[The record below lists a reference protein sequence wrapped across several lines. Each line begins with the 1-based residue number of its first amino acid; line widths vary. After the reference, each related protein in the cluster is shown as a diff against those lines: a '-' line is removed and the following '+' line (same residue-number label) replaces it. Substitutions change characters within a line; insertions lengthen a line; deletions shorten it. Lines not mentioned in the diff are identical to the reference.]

1 MSSNVRVRF
10 APSPTGEP
18 HLGNIRTALFNW
30 LFARNQGGTFI
41 VRVEDTDQARKVEGA
56 TDAIFD
62 ALRWLGIDW
71 DEGPEAGGDFGPYYQ
86 SERLDTYHTHTQQLI
101 EQGDAYYCYCTPDR
115 LDAMRKE
122 QQARKQPPGYDRHC
136 RDLTPEQLEAWRVE
150 MGAGDRQPVVRFKMP
165 LTGISTID
173 DVIRGEV
180 TFDLSLLDDFVIL
193 KSDGYPTYHLAN
205 VVDDHLMEISHVMR
219 AEEWLSSAPRHK
231 ELYRALGYDMPVLAH
246 LPIILGPDKSKLSK
260 RHGATSVL
268 EYRDNGYLP
277 EAMANFLVLLGWSL
291 DDHTEMFDR
300 ESLIRSF
307 DLERVSAS
315 PAVFNKD
322 KLDWFNGVYMRT
334 LETDELT
341 EKVLPYLEEGL
352 PEEVAR
358 PLDRDYV
365 SRIMPLV
372 HERLK
377 TLSEAP
383 ELTSFFFLEKLRFNP
398 LDMIQKG
405 MDRFVAQEALE
416 KIVERLDPV
425 EPWDEATLEG
435 TLRPLAEEL
444 ELTTGQLFGPIRV
457 AISGRKAAPPLFET
471 MAVLGKERC
480 MDRLRAALKFLKM
493 VPIAC

>member
-1 MSSNVRVRF
+1 MTSNVRVRF

-30 LFARNQGGTFI
+30 LFARNHGGTFI

-56 TDAIFD
+56 TDSIFA

-71 DEGPEAGGDFGPYYQ
+71 DEGPEVGGDFGPYYQ
-86 SERLDTYHTHTQQLI
+86 SERLDTYHTHTQRLI

-115 LDAMRKE
+115 LDVMRKE
-122 QQARKQPPGYDRHC
+122 QQARKEPPKYDRHC

-150 MGAGDRQPVVRFKMP
+150 LGTGDRQPVVRFKMP
-165 LTGISTID
+165 LEGISTID
-173 DVIRGEV
+173 DVIRGAV

-231 ELYRALGYDMPVLAH
+231 ELYRALGYDMPKLAH

-277 EAMANFLVLLGWSL
+277 EAMTNFLVLLGWSL

-334 LETDELT
+334 LAMDDLT
-341 EKVLPYLEEGL
+341 EKVLPFLEEAL

-358 PLDRDYV
+358 PLGHDYI

-372 HERLK
+372 YERLK
-377 TLSEAP
+377 TLSDAP
-383 ELTSFFFLEKLRFNP
+383 ELMTFFFLEKLRFNP

-416 KIVERLDPV
+416 KIVERLELV
-425 EPWDEATLEG
+425 ESWDEATLEG

-457 AISGRKAAPPLFET
+457 AITGRKAAPPLFET

-480 MDRLRAALKFLKM
+480 MARLRAALKFLKM

>member
-1 MSSNVRVRF
+1 
-10 APSPTGEP
+10 
-18 HLGNIRTALFNW
+18 LFNW

-56 TDAIFD
+56 TDSILA

-86 SERLDTYHTHTQQLI
+86 SERLGTYHTHSQRLI

-115 LDAMRKE
+115 LDVMRKE
-122 QQARKQPPGYDRHC
+122 QQARKEPPKYDRHC
-136 RDLTPEQLEAWRVE
+136 RDLTPEQLEAWNVE
-150 MGAGDRQPVVRFKMP
+150 LGTGGRQPVVRFKMP
-165 LTGISTID
+165 LEGISTID
-173 DVIRGEV
+173 DVIRGAV

-219 AEEWLSSAPRHK
+219 AEEWLPSAPRHK
-231 ELYRALGYDMPVLAH
+231 ELYRALGYDMPKLAH

-268 EYRDNGYLP
+268 EYRDSGYLP
-277 EAMANFLVLLGWSL
+277 EAMTNFLVLLGWSL
-291 DDHTEMFDR
+291 DDRTEMFDQ

-322 KLDWFNGVYMRT
+322 KLGWFNGVYMRA
-334 LETDELT
+334 LSMDDLA
-341 EKVLPYLEEGL
+341 EKVLPFLEEGL

-358 PLDRDYV
+358 PLDYDYIA
-365 SRIMPLV
+365 RIIPMV
-372 HERLK
+372 YERLK
-377 TLSEAP
+377 ALSDAP
-383 ELTSFFFLEKLRFNP
+383 ELMAFFFLEKLRFNP

-416 KIVERLDPV
+416 KIVERLEPV

-435 TLRPLAEEL
+435 VLRPLAEEL
-444 ELTTGQLFGPIRV
+444 ELTPGQLFGPIRV
-457 AISGRKAAPPLFET
+457 AITGRKAAPPLFET
-471 MAVLGKERC
+471 MAVLGKKRC
-480 MDRLRAALKFLKM
+480 MARLRAALKFLKM